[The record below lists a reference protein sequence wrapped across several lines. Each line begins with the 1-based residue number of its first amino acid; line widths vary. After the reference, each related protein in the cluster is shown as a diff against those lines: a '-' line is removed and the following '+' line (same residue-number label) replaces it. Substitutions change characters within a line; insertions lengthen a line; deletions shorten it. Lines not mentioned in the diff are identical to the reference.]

1 MVGLSCVNGSSRL
14 SPPQEKEY
22 NRATLASPRNGTA
35 IDTFMT
41 SITCPAI
48 LRDHAGA
55 RLSLIA
61 ESFARLLGRPLTAEG
76 PDPAQSLWTLPR
88 VVLAHGTDTDPL
100 FFYGNRLAL
109 DLFELTP
116 EQLIVMPSRLS
127 AEPLRREARAQLLV
141 RVAENGFIDDYSGI
155 RVSSSGRRFRIH
167 DAVVWNLIDA
177 GGQLHGQAAT
187 FALPSTQITPRQWKD
202 LCD

>member
-1 MVGLSCVNGSSRL
+1 MNGNSRL

-22 NRATLASPRNGTA
+22 NRAPLVSPHNRIA
-35 IDTFMT
+35 IDIIMTTSTFMT
-41 SITCPAI
+41 DSICPAL

-61 ESFARLLGRPLTAEG
+61 ESFARLLGRPLLVEG
-76 PDPAQSLWTLPR
+76 ADPVQGLWSLPC
-88 VVLAHGTDTDPL
+88 VVLAHGTESDPL

-109 DLFELTP
+109 ELFELTP
-116 EQLIVMPSRLS
+116 AQLIAMPSRLS
-127 AEPLRREARAQLLV
+127 AEPLRREERAQLLA
-141 RVAENGFIDDYSGI
+141 RVAENGFIDDYSGV

-177 GGQLHGQAAT
+177 SGRLHGQAAA
-187 FALPSTQITPRQWKD
+187 FALPPA
-202 LCD
+202 